1 VGQQYR
7 FNPETGYSDHQEP
20 SKAQLRV
27 MERIAECGTLSVS
40 YIGGFTSYAACIA
53 HDWAIEISENVL
65 ALTDAGRAE
74 LQHQVDRAE
83 FAIATGLPNTPRLAK
98 FMYEQ

>member
-1 VGQQYR
+1 MGQQYR
-7 FNPETGYSDHQEP
+7 FNPETRYSDYQEP

-53 HDWAIEISENVL
+53 
-65 ALTDAGRAE
+65 GRAE

-83 FAIATGLPNTPRLAK
+83 FAIATGLPNSPRLAK